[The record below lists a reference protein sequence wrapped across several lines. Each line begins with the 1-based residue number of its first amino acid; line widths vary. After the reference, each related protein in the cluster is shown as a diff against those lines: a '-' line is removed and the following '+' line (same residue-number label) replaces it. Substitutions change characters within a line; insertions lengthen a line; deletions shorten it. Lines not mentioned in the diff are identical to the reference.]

1 MSEQKFGKVSITIKS
16 SLEDGTELP
25 EINWEIDPETFK
37 LNQDRDVYTIRKVD
51 GTISELVPGV
61 TRFSLQGTLLD
72 PKALRTKSIEELE
85 QEMRDWVEG
94 KQDWHDK
101 VIQDYR
107 SRLFSWYQKEISWM
121 KDFET
126 GLPNITPEDSAEWK
140 TNLIKHFQQEAERLV
155 KYSQTTPGRLGIKD
169 GKVVDLGP
177 EHNLDGEYLV
187 DKWNEAV
194 QKKAT

>member
-1 MSEQKFGKVSITIKS
+1 MSEQKFGKVFITIKS

>member
-25 EINWEIDPETFK
+25 EINWEIEPETFK